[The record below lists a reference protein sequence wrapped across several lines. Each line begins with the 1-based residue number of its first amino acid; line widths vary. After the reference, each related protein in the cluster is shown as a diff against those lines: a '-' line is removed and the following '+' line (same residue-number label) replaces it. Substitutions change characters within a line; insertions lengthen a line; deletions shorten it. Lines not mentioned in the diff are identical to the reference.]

1 MTVYDVAQKAGVST
15 ATVSRVINN
24 KGNVSAKTRDII
36 LRVIEESGF
45 TVNNVAQSLAL
56 SDTRT
61 VAMLAA
67 DIRESYYSEIA
78 YALGCRLSKA
88 GYRSYYCNVGT
99 NSDEQTALIQDMLSR
114 RVSGIV
120 FIGTPA
126 QSDTLLSALLTA
138 SRQVPVVVSNV
149 KIPGENIYCIER
161 DDALGFRLCI
171 DHLASLGCRN
181 LTFLANMHWY
191 SDRLKQAYFE
201 EHVATHYK
209 DRLKARVLT
218 CSPGIEGGYAF
229 SAKFDDDL
237 KEVDGVVCAT
247 DPIAV
252 GLVKGLT
259 ARGKR
264 VPEDVK
270 VTGYDNTNIVQYTTP
285 TITSVDS
292 DMLRQGELSAEL
304 MLKCFEGHK
313 PEMNYHLITPRL
325 VVRESTIG
333 ISKEGEA

>member
-1 MTVYDVAQKAGVST
+1 MTVHDVAAQAGVST

-24 KGNVSAKTRDII
+24 KGSVSAKTRDKI

-45 TVNNVAQSLAL
+45 TVNSVAQSLAL

-78 YALGCRLSKA
+78 YALNQRLAAA
-88 GYRSYYCNVGT
+88 GYHAYYCNVGT
-99 NSDEQTALIQDMLSR
+99 KSEEQTAFIYSMLSR

-126 QSDTLLSALLTA
+126 QNDALLSALFTA

-161 DDALGFRLCI
+161 DDALGIRLCV
-171 DHLASLGCRN
+171 DHLTSLGCKN
-181 LTFLANMHWY
+181 LAFLVNMHWY

-201 EHVATHYK
+201 DHVSTHYK
-209 DRLKARVLT
+209 GFVKARVLT
-218 CSPGIEGGYAF
+218 CPPGIEGGYAF
-229 SAKFDDDL
+229 SKELVDDFG
-237 KEVDGVVCAT
+237 EVDGVVCAT
-247 DPIAV
+247 DPIAA

-259 ARGKR
+259 VRGKS

-270 VTGYDNTNIVQYTTP
+270 VTGYDNTEIVQYTTP

-304 MLKCFEGHK
+304 MLKCFAGQK
-313 PEMNYHLITPRL
+313 PDMNYHLISPRL

-333 ISKEGEA
+333 FGKEGEV